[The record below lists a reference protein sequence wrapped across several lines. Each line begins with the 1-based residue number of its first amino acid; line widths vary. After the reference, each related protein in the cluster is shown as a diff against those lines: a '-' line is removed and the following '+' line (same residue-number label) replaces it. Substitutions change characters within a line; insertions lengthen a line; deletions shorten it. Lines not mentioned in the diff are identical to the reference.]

1 MIRNRFFIAVLSSIV
16 TDAAFSNV
24 QIFDPQ
30 GHVPLFIDQLGPRP
44 GYIHL
49 PAGIAIDVNDRIS
62 VADQLNG
69 RVPVFQYLKEALP
82 GGAP

>member
-30 GHVPLFIDQLGPRP
+30 GHVPLFIDQRGSLP
-44 GYIHL
+44 GYFRL
-49 PAGIAIDVNDRIS
+49 PAGIAIDGNDRIY
-62 VADQLNG
+62 VTGQLNG
-69 RVPVFQYLKEALP
+69 RVQVFHYLKEALTGRTP
-82 GGAP
+82 